1 MATTTSSSSAK
12 EPASAH
18 VLLLPYPGA
27 QGHTNPLLQFGRRL
41 AHYGLHPTLVTTRYV
56 LSTTPPPDEPFS
68 VAAISD
74 GGAAACPD
82 SGRRLEALGAETLA
96 DLITTEAREGR
107 SVQCSVDLIY
117 CVSDVLVLAVLEIR
131 SRKQK
136 TRRPD
141 TFEV

>member
-107 SVQCSVDLIY
+107 SVHVLRGPHLLCFRCSSFGSFRNKIKKAEN
-117 CVSDVLVLAVLEIR
+117 S
-131 SRKQK
+131 K
-136 TRRPD
+136 TRHI
-141 TFEV
+141 